1 MLRIGLFL
9 LTNFAVM
16 LVAMVVL
23 NLLGVGYYLT
33 PYGLNLESLI
43 IWGVVFGFSG
53 AFISLWMS
61 KWMAKRFTGTRII
74 DPEAPAGEQQRWLV
88 DTVRD
93 LADRADIAMPEVGIM
108 PMQASNAFAT
118 GARRNDS
125 LVVVSQGLL
134 DGFSR
139 DEARAVLAHEI
150 GHVANGDMIT
160 LTLIQGV
167 VNAFV
172 FVLARVIG
180 HTVDRVVFRNQHGY
194 GLGYFIATIVAQI
207 VLTILASIIVMWF
220 SRRREFR
227 ADAYS
232 ANLVGPSAMVAALE
246 RLRSE
251 QGLEPSHATAGGGS
265 QRQRQRQRQRQ
276 GDDSMPDELLAF
288 GIRGNRVGGL
298 RALFS
303 SHPPL
308 EDRIAAL
315 RGAA

>member
-1 MLRIGLFL
+1 MLRIALFL

-16 LVAMVVL
+16 MVAMVVL
-23 NLLGVGYYLT
+23 RLLGVGYYLT
-33 PYGLNLESLI
+33 PHGLDLNTLI
-43 IWGVVFGFSG
+43 IWGVVFGFGG
-53 AFISLWMS
+53 AFVSLLMS

-74 DPEAPAGEQQRWLV
+74 DPNAPVGEQQRWLV
-88 DTVRD
+88 ETVRKLSD
-93 LADRADIAMPEVGIM
+93 SAGIAMPEVGIM
-108 PMQASNAFAT
+108 PMKASNAFAT
-118 GARRNDS
+118 GPSRNNS
-125 LVVVSQGLL
+125 LVAASQGLL
-134 DGFSR
+134 DRFSQ

-167 VNAFV
+167 INAFI

-180 HTVDRVVFRNQHGY
+180 HAVDRIVFRNQHGY
-194 GLGYFIATIVAQI
+194 GIGYFVATIAAQI

-232 ANLVGPSAMVAALE
+232 AKLVGPSAMVAALE

-251 QGLEPSHATAGGGS
+251 QGLKPSLAMAGGGS
-265 QRQRQRQRQRQ
+265 RQRQRQRQN
-276 GDDSMPDELLAF
+276 DDSMPDELLAF
-288 GIRGNRVGGL
+288 GISGRRSGGL
-298 RALFS
+298 RELFS

-308 EDRIAAL
+308 EQRIAAL
-315 RGAA
+315 REGV